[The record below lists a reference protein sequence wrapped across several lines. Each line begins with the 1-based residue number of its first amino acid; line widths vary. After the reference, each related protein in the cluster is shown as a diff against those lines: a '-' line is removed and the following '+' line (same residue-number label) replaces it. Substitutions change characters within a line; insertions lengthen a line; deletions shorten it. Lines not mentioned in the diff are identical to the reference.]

1 RTTVTASFPAVD
13 RAVAAIGAGEM
24 VIVVDSADR
33 ENEGDLV
40 MAAQHVGACDV
51 HFMATEGRGLICVPM
66 TAARLAALQIDPM
79 VARNSDSAGTAF
91 HVSVDV
97 RTG

>member
-1 RTTVTASFPAVD
+1 
-13 RAVAAIGAGEM
+13 M

-40 MAAQHVGACDV
+40 MAAQHVSARHV

-66 TAARLAALQIDPM
+66 PAARLAALQIDPM
-79 VARNSDSAGTAF
+79 VARNTDPAVPRFT
-91 HVSVDV
+91 
-97 RTG
+97 